1 MKRKLSIILTAA
13 LLLSAV
19 MSMGS
24 VSAAQVSKTNAD
36 FTGFSEMGVKP
47 VNETNFG
54 YVFVR
59 SGEFNQFEPVSG
71 KFGKDPSDVSL
82 RIHNPAE
89 TNETAQTGKEN
100 PYIDISSYMPDL
112 VQPGDTIN
120 IHANLAFNDETNQSR
135 YIEVAY
141 FNDKGSSSFDFGG
154 GSHAFDISSIGS
166 VSCLGTHMGTIPYV
180 KNKWYDVNLVYTVG
194 TPAEGETAAVQN
206 KVEVYVDG
214 VRLGEKLFSVNA
226 AKPIITGIRQVRV
239 GYTNTDKDKMK
250 FSACDLY
257 VDDFSVAVFT
267 EGDMPYVPSNLSV
280 TSADGFVA
288 GKGTEILALDPSV
301 TVKTLTDSITV
312 PEGFTK
318 TYMDQ
323 DYQTLA
329 DTELVGEG
337 YVKIVD
343 TSNGYA
349 YFRPVAHRSYYA
361 NVNFN
366 DGKMGAIAKDKM
378 DGTMAHKSSFEGGLG
393 GKASDN
399 KAFVIRTTDFNGE
412 KGKGDPYINYAA
424 TSALKGVVTFECSI
438 YLDSDDAYM
447 NVTIPYSKTEDK
459 LSSDVWYSPLMLK
472 EGIVYS
478 NGNAL
483 EMTYNAGQWYK
494 MSCVLNTITKNS
506 KVYIN
511 GDLIAE
517 NKLSDMKTAYRL
529 KAEVRYPE
537 GDGKVSSGVAAFD
550 DFKVF
555 YGSYDNTPNYIS
567 VKAAPAEEPSQI
579 PVLVVDDA
587 LGQIILNQ
595 TTIDSPVVPTNLVK
609 QSLILNAGVTAS
621 YYDNEELNSSVAAQR
636 AIADGMVLVLESESK
651 ETYKYY
657 TFVSAFNK
665 VGIQVSDYQYSEVLK
680 EIYPQSGIAAGEFLS
695 HITPYSGCTM
705 TVTTGEGVTVD
716 SAALIKPGMKLVVA
730 RDGQA
735 SVSYN
740 IAIKGLLI
748 DEDFETWDPAIV
760 YDSSNLKPPQP
771 WGGISISTLGDG
783 NPLTDIA
790 KAQAVAEEGKGQVLK
805 ITTKGNEAL
814 EDKISNRQF
823 VMQYIPVNDQ
833 LKNVFVVEADVK
845 VGENHAGES
854 QVIGKY
860 TTLKADGTPNAEN
873 YIHVGDFK
881 NDTFSYDGS
890 TYTPIKGGEWHRV
903 TAVVDVP
910 NGRIVHFLDGR
921 NLGTTNHDFSTFQT
935 FTSIR
940 LQHRFVR
947 NVEKSD
953 YYDNFRIYELDNMA
967 EFSEAA
973 ISTDLTSDTL
983 CVTSK
988 DMTPVIKGAIGK
1000 TAGEVKA
1007 ALSSANNAVVTI
1019 LKNGVAE
1026 AAENDILTA
1035 EDTVRVVSAEGLC
1048 TAVYKLSSEIEI
1060 MPVEL
1065 KIDGAA
1071 AEEVKAG
1078 ELTASVNVLNFDG
1091 NATNVTVA
1099 VAVYHNGVLESIDFN
1114 TVSAAVNTTVT
1125 AKVQISDP
1133 ADRTVKA
1140 FVLNG
1145 LTALTPLA
1153 KASLIRYIAPPVEQ

>member
-13 LLLSAV
+13 LLLSV
-19 MSMGS
+19 VLSMGG
-24 VSAAQVSKTNAD
+24 VSAAQVVKTQAD
-36 FTGFSEMGVKP
+36 FTGFTAMGVKP
-47 VNETNFG
+47 ANDTNFG

-59 SGEFNQFEPVSG
+59 SNAFNQFEPVSG

-82 RIHNPAE
+82 RIHNEAE
-89 TNETAQTGKEN
+89 TNDTAQTNKEN
-100 PYIDISSYMPDL
+100 PYIDISSGMPDL

-120 IHANLAFNDETNQSR
+120 IHANIAFNDETNQSR

-141 FNDKGSSSFDFGG
+141 FNDKGSGSYDFGG
-154 GSHAFDISSIGS
+154 GSHPFDISSAGS
-166 VSCLGTHMGTIPYV
+166 VSCLGTHMGTVPYV

-206 KVEVYVDG
+206 KIEVYVDG
-214 VRLGEKLFSVNA
+214 VKLGEKFFSVNA

-239 GYTNTDKDKMK
+239 GYTNTNSEKKV

-257 VDDFSVAVFT
+257 VDDFSVAVYT
-267 EGDMPYVPSNLSV
+267 GEDKPYVPTNLTIS
-280 TSADGFVA
+280 SSDGFVA

-301 TVKTLTDSITV
+301 TVKTLTDCITV
-312 PEGFTK
+312 PEGFAK
-318 TYMDQ
+318 TYMDK
-323 DYQTLA
+323 DYQPVA
-329 DTELVGEG
+329 DTGLVGEG

-349 YFRPVAHRSYYA
+349 YFRPVARRSYYA

-366 DGKMGAIAKDKM
+366 DGKMGAIVKDKM
-378 DGTMAHKSSFEGGLG
+378 DGTTAHKSSFEGGLG
-393 GKASDN
+393 GKAADN
-399 KAFVIRTTDFNGE
+399 KAFVIRTTNFNGE
-412 KGKGDPYINYAA
+412 SGKGDPYINYAA
-424 TSALKGVVTFECSI
+424 TFALKGVVTFECSI

-447 NVTIPYSKTEDK
+447 NVTIPYSRTEDK

-472 EGIVYS
+472 GGIVYS
-478 NGNAL
+478 NNIPL

-494 MSCVLNTITKNS
+494 MSCVLNTITKDS

-511 GDLIAE
+511 GDLVAE
-517 NKLSDMKTAYRL
+517 NKLSDLKTAYRL

-537 GDGKVSSGVAAFD
+537 GAGKVSNGVAAFD

-555 YGSYDNTPNYIS
+555 YGSYDNAPNYIS
-567 VKAAPAEEPSQI
+567 VQAAPAEEPSQL
-579 PVLVVDDA
+579 PVLTIDDA
-587 LGQIILNQ
+587 MGQIILNQ
-595 TTIDSPVVPTNLVK
+595 TTEDSPVVPTNLVK
-609 QSLILNAGVTAS
+609 QSLILNTGVTAS
-621 YYDNEELNSSVAAQR
+621 YYDNAELNSSVAAQR

-665 VGIQVSDYQYSEVLK
+665 TGIQTSDYQYSDILK
-680 EIYPQSGIAAGEFLS
+680 EIYPQSGITVENFLS

-705 TVTTGEGVTVD
+705 TVTTSESVIVD
-716 SAALIKPGMKLVVA
+716 SAAVVKPGMKLVVA

-748 DEDFETWDPAIV
+748 DEDFETWDPAAI
-760 YDSSNLKPPQP
+760 YNSANKRPPSP
-771 WGGISISTLGDG
+771 WGEIAIS
-783 NPLTDIA
+783 PLADIA
-790 KAQAVAEEGKGQVLK
+790 QAQIVTEEGRGQALK

-814 EDKISNRQF
+814 EDNISNRQF
-823 VMQYIPVNDQ
+823 VMQFNPANDQ

-845 VGENHAGES
+845 VGENHVGQS
-854 QVIGKY
+854 QILAKY
-860 TTLKADGTPNAEN
+860 TTLKADGTDNVEN
-873 YIHVGDFK
+873 YLYFGDFK
-881 NDTFSYDGS
+881 DNTFSYDGK
-890 TYTPIKGGEWHRV
+890 TYTPITGGVWHRIS
-903 TAVVDVP
+903 AVVDIP
-910 NGRIVHFLDGR
+910 NGKITNYLDGR
-921 NLGTTNHDFSTFQT
+921 KLGSINANFSGLKYFA
-935 FTSIR
+935 SIR
-940 LQHRFVR
+940 LQHRYIR

-953 YYDNFRIYELDNMA
+953 YYDNFRIYELDSAA

-1007 ALSSANNAVVTI
+1007 ALFSANNAAVTI

-1026 AAENDILTA
+1026 AAESDILTA

-1048 TAVYKLSSEIEI
+1048 TAVYKLSNEMEIT
-1060 MPVEL
+1060 PVEFT
-1065 KIDGAA
+1065 INGVTT
-1071 AEEVKAG
+1071 EEVKAG
-1078 ELTASVNVLNFDG
+1078 ELNASVNVLNFDG
-1091 NATNVTVA
+1091 NASSVTVA
-1099 VAVYHNGVLESIDFN
+1099 VAVYHNGVLEKIDFN
-1114 TVSAAVNTTVT
+1114 TVSAAVNTAVA

-1133 ADRTVKA
+1133 VDRTVKA
-1140 FVLNG
+1140 FVLND
-1145 LTALTPLA
+1145 LNALAPLA
-1153 KASLIRYIAPPVEQ
+1153 NASSIRYVAPPVEQ